1 MPELTPEAIKKLVY
15 EAVREALA
23 SQPTAW
29 PRWLPVKEASRYSG
43 LSAKKLRELAR
54 AGEIYAAES
63 PGGGKL
69 LFDRESIDEYFLREK
84 AHLKAHLELLKRSKV
99 C

>member
-1 MPELTPEAIKKLVY
+1 MQLTPETIKELVY

-29 PRWLPVKEASRYSG
+29 PRWLPAREASRYSG

-54 AGEIYAAES
+54 AGEIYAVES

-84 AHLKAHLELLKRSKV
+84 ARLRAHLDLLKRSRV